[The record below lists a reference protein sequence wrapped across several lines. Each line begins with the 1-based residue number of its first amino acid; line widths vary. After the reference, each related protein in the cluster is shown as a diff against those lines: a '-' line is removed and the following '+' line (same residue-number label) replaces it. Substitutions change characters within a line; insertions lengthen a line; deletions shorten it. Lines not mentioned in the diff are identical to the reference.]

1 MSKPNE
7 RIYTPEFIPVFDKI
21 AGLNEDRQ
29 DYNLLKNK
37 PTWNGLFF
45 AMDIWSS
52 AWATGDWTYRDVN
65 LIGSN
70 WDMETSYSQEIVVGR
85 WSTTAKITKR
95 YTATVSGNLITI
107 PAGWVVNIVAN
118 FTNATQFIRL
128 TQAGWSLRWLR
139 WSSLD
144 MNNTNND
151 ITFINSSNS
160 DSTLLIKFWTSA
172 SDRPIFGISIS
183 IF

>member
-1 MSKPNE
+1 MKDLNPHNNTKWE
-7 RIYTPEFIPVFDKI
+7 QPKWDKI
-21 AGLNEDRQ
+21 PWLNEDRQ
-29 DYNLLKNK
+29 DFKLLKNK
-37 PTWNGLFF
+37 PASGFTFF

-52 AWATGDWTYRDVN
+52 AGATGDWTYREVN
-65 LIGSN
+65 LIGAN

-95 YTATVSGNLITI
+95 YTAIVSGNLITI
-107 PAGWVVNIVAN
+107 PAGWVVNVVAN

-128 TQAGWSLRWLR
+128 TQTWWSLRWMR

-151 ITFINSSNS
+151 ITFINSSTS

-172 SDRPIFGISIS
+172 SDRPIFGINIS
-183 IF
+183 IL